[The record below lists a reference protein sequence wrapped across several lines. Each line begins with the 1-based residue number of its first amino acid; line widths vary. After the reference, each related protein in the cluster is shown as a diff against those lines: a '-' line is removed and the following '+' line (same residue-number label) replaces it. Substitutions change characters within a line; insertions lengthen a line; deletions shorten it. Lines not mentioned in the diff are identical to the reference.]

1 MNTRCG
7 LGCLLSFAGMA
18 LFTAQAAQPETF
30 GQDVEFLSK
39 HCSVVVLAEGNAK
52 VAVVPAYQG
61 RVMTSTTGG
70 DAGPSFG
77 WLNYKV
83 IEQGVL
89 PTDAARGRLEE
100 HIYVF
105 GGEERF
111 WLGPEGG
118 QFGLY
123 FAPGATFDFASWH
136 TPAAIDTEPFELV
149 KKTEIAAEFRRETAL
164 TNASGARFDI
174 RVERAVSLLSS
185 GQMSKVF
192 GVALSPAIQA
202 VAYETDNQITNIGQ
216 EPWTKAKGLV
226 SIWLLGM
233 YKPSPGVTVVIPF
246 KPGPESELGPKVND
260 VYFGKIPP
268 EYLKVGDGVAFLRG
282 DGTRRGKIG
291 VSPARSKGIVGSYD
305 AQAKVLTLVIY
316 NVQKA
321 PDGYVNSMWEVQ
333 KDPYSGDVINSY
345 NDGSPAPGQP
355 PLGPFYEVETS
366 SPAAALKPGETLR
379 HVQRT
384 IHLSGP
390 AAELDKIT
398 KLKLG
403 VGLDAI
409 AGVW

>member
-1 MNTRCG
+1 M
-7 LGCLLSFAGMA
+7 LSFVGMA

-39 HCSVVVLAEGNAK
+39 HCAVVVLAEGNAK

-136 TPAAIDTEPFELV
+136 TPPAIDTEPFELV
-149 KKTEIAAEFRRETAL
+149 KKTGIAAEFRRETAL
-164 TNASGARFDI
+164 TNASGTRFDI

-185 GQMSKVF
+185 SQMSKVF
-192 GVALSPAIQA
+192 GVALTTAVQA
-202 VAYETDNQITNIGQ
+202 VAYETENLITNIGQ